1 MTIPN
6 PLVITYNAV
15 AKNLPRINQDGY
27 GSEYF
32 LEEATQSFRVK
43 IRHSRSNPKGSL
55 GSAVQRHNVELLHT
69 VFGVS
74 GAPDSLRKTY
84 VVIEHDST
92 GPATELGYLQSA
104 LNGLLLSPFVSD
116 LRGWQN

>member
-27 GSEYF
+27 GSEYYV
-32 LEEATQSFRVK
+32 EETTQSFRVR
-43 IRHSRSNPKGSL
+43 IRHSKSTSKTSL
-55 GSAVQRHNVELLHT
+55 ASAVQRHNVELTHT

-74 GAPDSLRKTY
+74 GAADSVRKTY
-84 VVIEHDST
+84 TVIEHDSS
-92 GPATELGYLQSA
+92 GPAVDLGYLQTAMNALLVSA
-104 LNGLLLSPFVSD
+104 FVSD

>member
-27 GSEYF
+27 GSEYY

-55 GSAVQRHNVELLHT
+55 ASATQRHNVELLHT
-69 VFGVS
+69 VYGVS
-74 GAPDSLRKTY
+74 GAPDSIRKTY
-84 VVIEHDST
+84 VVIEHDNT
-92 GPATELGYLQSA
+92 GPAVELGYLQTA
-104 LNGLLLSPFVSD
+104 LNGLLLASFVSD

>member
-32 LEEATQSFRVK
+32 LEETTQSFRVK
-43 IRHSRSNPKGSL
+43 IRHSKMRLQADGSL
-55 GSAVQRHNVELLHT
+55 PDNHNVELTHT
-69 VFGVS
+69 VFGTS
-74 GAPDSLRKTY
+74 PNPDSVRKVY
-84 VVIEHDST
+84 VVIQNDKT
-92 GPATELGYLQSA
+92 APATELGYAASA
-104 LNGLLLSPFVSD
+104 LSGLLTAGFVSD